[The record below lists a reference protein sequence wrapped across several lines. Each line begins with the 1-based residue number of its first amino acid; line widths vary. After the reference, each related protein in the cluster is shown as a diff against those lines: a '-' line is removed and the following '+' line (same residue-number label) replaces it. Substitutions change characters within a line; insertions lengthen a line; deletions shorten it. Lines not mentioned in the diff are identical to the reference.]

1 MQKPTHCQVIGITSG
16 QPGVGK
22 TTVSVNLAVAL
33 HDMGYTV
40 MILDANSSSHNAQTA
55 LGTVCPF
62 HLGHFLNGEK
72 SLREIILKR
81 RYGINLI
88 AGAST
93 IEAMTTL
100 NPSKAARV
108 LKQFGDLESELDFLI
123 VDMPPGTE
131 QSVLSFMASTSRRIV
146 VVRNDQAGITDAYAM
161 IKVLCSDF
169 KLDEIHIIVNG
180 VTTEAEGKKMF
191 DVLDKISQRFL
202 TRALHYLGS
211 VSQDELIV
219 DAGQHNFSVT
229 EYAPTSRGARD
240 FRQIASNTSHLA
252 LQKFVDGGIEHFIQR
267 LLHLH
272 DLTAEAA

>member
-1 MQKPTHCQVIGITSG
+1 MKKPTHCQVLGITSG
-16 QPGVGK
+16 QSSVGK

-33 HDMGYTV
+33 HDMGYAV
-40 MILDANSSSHNAQTA
+40 MILDANNSIHNAQAA
-55 LGTVCPF
+55 LGTVCPY
-62 HLGHFLNGEK
+62 HLGHFLGGEK

-88 AGAST
+88 AGART

-100 NPSKAARV
+100 DPAKATRV
-108 LKQFGDLESELDFLI
+108 VEQFGALESELDFLI

-131 QSVLSFMASTSRRIV
+131 TSVLSFMASTSRRIL
-146 VVRNDQAGITDAYAM
+146 VVRNDQAGATDAYAM

-169 KLDEIHIIVNG
+169 KLDEIHIIVTG

-211 VSQDELIV
+211 VSHDELIV
-219 DAGQHNFSVT
+219 EAGQRNFSVT

>member
-1 MQKPTHCQVIGITSG
+1 
-16 QPGVGK
+16 
-22 TTVSVNLAVAL
+22 
-33 HDMGYTV
+33 
-40 MILDANSSSHNAQTA
+40 
-55 LGTVCPF
+55 
-62 HLGHFLNGEK
+62 LGHFLNGDK

-100 NPSKAARV
+100 NPSKASRV
-108 LKQFGDLESELDFLI
+108 LKQFGDMESELDFLI

-131 QSVLSFMASTSRRIV
+131 QSVLSFMASTSRRII
-146 VVRNDQAGITDAYAM
+146 VVRNDQAGVTDAYAM

-180 VTTEAEGKKMF
+180 VSTEAEGKKMF

-219 DAGQHNFSVT
+219 EAGLRNFSVT

-240 FRQIASNTSHLA
+240 FRQIAAKTSHLA

-272 DLTAEAA
+272 DLTLEAA

>member
-1 MQKPTHCQVIGITSG
+1 MEKPTHCQVLGITSG

-33 HDMGYTV
+33 HDMGYAV
-40 MILDANSSSHNAQTA
+40 MILDANSSYNNAQTA

-72 SLREIILKR
+72 SLREVILKR

-100 NPSKAARV
+100 KPEAATRV
-108 LKQFGDLESELDFLI
+108 LQQFGALESELDFLI

-131 QSVLSFMASTSRRIV
+131 PSVLSFMASTSRRIV
-146 VVRNDQAGITDAYAM
+146 VVRNDQAGVTDAYAM

-180 VTTEAEGKKMF
+180 VQSDAEGRKMF

-202 TRALHYLGS
+202 SRALHYLGS
-211 VSQDELIV
+211 VSQDELIIE
-219 DAGQHNFSVT
+219 AGDRRLAVS

-240 FRQIASNTSHLA
+240 FRQIASRTSHLA
-252 LQKFVDGGIEHFIQR
+252 LQKFVDGGVEHFIER

-272 DLTAEAA
+272 DLTTH

>member
-1 MQKPTHCQVIGITSG
+1 MEKPTHTQVLGITSG
-16 QPGVGK
+16 QSGVGK

-33 HDMGYTV
+33 HDMGYAV
-40 MILDANSSSHNAQTA
+40 MILDANSSVNNAQTA

-62 HLGHFLNGEK
+62 HLGHFLSGDK

-100 NPSKAARV
+100 KPEAATRV

-131 QSVLSFMASTSRRIV
+131 PSVLSFMASTSRRII
-146 VVRNDQAGITDAYAM
+146 VVRNDQAGVTDAYAM

-180 VTTEAEGKKMF
+180 VRSDAEGRKMF
-191 DVLDKISQRFL
+191 EVLDKISQRFL
-202 TRALHYLGS
+202 SRALHYLGS
-211 VSQDELIV
+211 VSQDELII
-219 DAGQHNFSVT
+219 DAGERRLAVT
-229 EYAPTSRGARD
+229 EHAPTSRGARD
-240 FRQIASNTSHLA
+240 FRQIADKASHLA
-252 LQKFVDGGIEHFIQR
+252 LQKFVEGGVEHFIQR

-272 DLTAEAA
+272 DLTTH